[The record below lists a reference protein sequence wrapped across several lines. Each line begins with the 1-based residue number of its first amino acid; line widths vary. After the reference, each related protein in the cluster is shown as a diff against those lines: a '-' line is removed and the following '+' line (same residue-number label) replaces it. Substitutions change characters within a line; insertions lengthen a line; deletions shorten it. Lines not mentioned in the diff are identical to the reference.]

1 MKDIFKLLI
10 NNFFDIQIIFS
21 GSDAIALSVAD
32 LERRKVIIV
41 YLDKIIFIIIDLLN
55 IIYVLKKIFK
65 KIKRF
70 IVQIL

>member
-55 IIYVLKKIFK
+55 II
-65 KIKRF
+65 
-70 IVQIL
+70 